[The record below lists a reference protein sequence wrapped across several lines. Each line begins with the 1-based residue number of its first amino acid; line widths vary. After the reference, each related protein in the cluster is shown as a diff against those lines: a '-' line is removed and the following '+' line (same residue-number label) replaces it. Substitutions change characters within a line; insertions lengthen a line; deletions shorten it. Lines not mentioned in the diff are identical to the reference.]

1 MKANAQ
7 ELVYEAL
14 RRAVRREASMTA
26 VEVGDLLWAID
37 SNNVTMKNVGKSIG

>member
-14 RRAVRREASMTA
+14 RRAVRREASMSA

-37 SNNVTMKNVGKSIG
+37 RKPATMQGAARSTA

>member
-14 RRAVRREASMTA
+14 RRAVRREASMSA

-37 SNNVTMKNVGKSIG
+37 SKLVVMQDGAKSIG

>member
-14 RRAVRREASMTA
+14 RRAVRREASMSA

-37 SNNVTMKNVGKSIG
+37 RTPCATQDAAKSTG